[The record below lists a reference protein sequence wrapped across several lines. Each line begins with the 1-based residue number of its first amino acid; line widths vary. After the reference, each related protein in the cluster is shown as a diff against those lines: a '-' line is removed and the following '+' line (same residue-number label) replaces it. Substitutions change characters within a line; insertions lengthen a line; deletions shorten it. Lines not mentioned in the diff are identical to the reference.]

1 MSAATPARDR
11 RLPLRQTGTLLVR
24 GDTFFF
30 FEAAGAALVGMA
42 VQCSHVAALQQ
53 QQRREATRQPPDGP
67 KGRSSRRRC
76 RDPSASSL
84 GQRAQG

>member
-1 MSAATPARDR
+1 MAAATPARDR

-24 GDTFFF
+24 ATFF
-30 FEAAGAALVGMA
+30 FEAAGAALAGMA
-42 VQCSHVAALQQ
+42 VQCSHAAALQQ

-84 GQRAQG
+84 G